1 MKIIFSPAK
10 EMKLDQVSVDQ
21 PMYSNTT
28 EAIIQTLQTLSD
40 EQLKKLYKISDQQV
54 SQVKDYIRHLNEG
67 DAYPALSLYNGLAFR
82 QIDVNTGDSAIAE
95 YLDQHL
101 RILSALYGPLKAF
114 EPIRPYRLDF
124 NTSLKIGGQNL
135 RQIWGSE
142 FNHFFEKEEIILN
155 LASQEF
161 SAMLDKGR
169 YTWIDFEFY
178 EYDATKANG
187 IKKHA
192 TISKKG
198 RGKMLQFLAENQIR
212 DIVAIKEFCSD
223 GYQFDSERSNDRKIV
238 FVKLKN

>member
-10 EMKLDQVSVDQ
+10 EMKLDQVSANQ
-21 PMYSNTT
+21 PKYLNTT
-28 EAIIQTLQTLSD
+28 NTIIQTLQTLSD
-40 EQLKKLYKISDQQV
+40 EQIKAIYKISDQQV
-54 SQVKDYIRHLNEG
+54 SQVKDYIQHLNVG
-67 DAYPALSLYNGLAFR
+67 DAYPSLSLYNGLAFR
-82 QIDVNTGDSAIAE
+82 QIDVDTGDGAITA

-124 NTSLKIGGQNL
+124 NTALKVEGQNL
-135 RQIWGSE
+135 RQLWDND
-142 FNHFFEKEEIILN
+142 FNLFFEEGEVILN

-161 SAMLDKGR
+161 SGMLDKDR

-198 RGKMLQFLAENQIR
+198 RGKMLQFLAENQIKELS
-212 DIVAIKEFCSD
+212 AIKAFCKD
-223 GYQFDSERSNDRKIV
+223 GYQFDSERSNSRKIV
-238 FVKLKN
+238 FIK

>member
-10 EMKLDQVSVDQ
+10 EMKLDQISIDQ

-82 QIDVNTGDSAIAE
+82 QIDVNTGDPAIAE

-101 RILSALYGPLKAF
+101 RILSALYGPIKAAD
-114 EPIRPYRLDF
+114 PIRPYRLDF
-124 NTSLKIGGQNL
+124 NTSLKVEGQNL

-142 FNHFFEKEEIILN
+142 FNHFFEKEETILN

-161 SAMLDKGR
+161 STMLDKDR

-198 RGKMLQFLAENQIR
+198 RGKMLQFLVENQIK
-212 DIVAIKEFCSD
+212 DIAAIKEFCSD
-223 GYQFDSERSNDRKIV
+223 GYQFDSERSSERKIV
-238 FVKLKN
+238 FIKLKN

>member
-10 EMKLDQVSVDQ
+10 EMKLDQISIDQ

-82 QIDVNTGDSAIAE
+82 QIDVNTGDPAIAE

-101 RILSALYGPLKAF
+101 RILSALYGPIKAAD
-114 EPIRPYRLDF
+114 PIRPYRLDF
-124 NTSLKIGGQNL
+124 NTSLKVEGQNL
-135 RQIWGSE
+135 RQLWGSD
-142 FNHFFEKEEIILN
+142 FNHFFEKGETILN

-161 SAMLDKGR
+161 STMLDKDR

-198 RGKMLQFLAENQIR
+198 RGKMLQFIVENQIK
-212 DIVAIKEFCSD
+212 DIAAIKEFCSD
-223 GYQFDSERSNDRKIV
+223 GYQFDSERSSEREIV
-238 FVKLKN
+238 FIKLKN